1 MAYPNAVLAGTLK
14 VGDQISDEVL
24 GYEPELTVGNALQVS
39 AIRPYGRSHHSIIV
53 FMRFTNED
61 GTLLGKYAEG
71 DRSFDAH
78 RVMEKTQE
86 VQLLS

>member
-1 MAYPNAVLAGTLK
+1 MAYPNTVLAGTLK

-24 GYEPELTVGNALQVS
+24 GLVPELVGSALQVS

-53 FMRFTNED
+53 FLRFTDDD